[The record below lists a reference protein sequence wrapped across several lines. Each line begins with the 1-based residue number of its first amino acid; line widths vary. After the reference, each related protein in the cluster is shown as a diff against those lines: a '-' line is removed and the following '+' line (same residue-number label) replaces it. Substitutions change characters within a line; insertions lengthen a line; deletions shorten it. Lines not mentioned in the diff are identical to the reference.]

1 MTYVCSAVSKTKS
14 DNKNALSRHI
24 ERDWPVTFEDSST
37 IPDTVIDEIEEVM
50 SGLTEEIS
58 WQAGDMVMIDKVILT
73 FEQLLI
79 A

>member
-24 ERDWPVTFEDSST
+24 ERDCPVTFEDSST